1 MSKNKIESGI
11 DIGNEIIEEE
21 LDNEYRENM
30 INDTNNFNNEYE
42 LSSKC
47 INICADIRTYLDKN
61 ALTGY
66 IFKDLSV
73 DCIKQFL
80 SEISS

>member
-1 MSKNKIESGI
+1 MSKNKVESVI
-11 DIGNEIIEEE
+11 DMDDEIAEEE
-21 LDNEYRENM
+21 LDNEYKQNM

-42 LSSKC
+42 LNSKC

-66 IFKDLSV
+66 IFKNLSV